1 MISFIIIAGLIGG
14 FVGIYAISPVY
25 GIAFLTAFRTL
36 SILTTVPMGEYE
48 YSGEGF
54 LTLAVIAV
62 GCVFIAM
69 NSQSLKGGVKWSFI
83 VFILFCGLTIF
94 VAEDTANFSKKF
106 ARLIGYFFL
115 YLTVVQLSAKQENRK
130 ILNYAFIVSL
140 LITDLPAI
148 YFLVPAKY
156 INQLH
161 GKESGLSEIGV
172 MAKNN
177 FGFFCCY
184 MALFLAYLYS
194 TAQSRFSKMFFLA
207 LFLMQSGLLVLSATR
222 AAWAGFVAAFPVLLL
237 FSKNRLRLL
246 MPVLAL
252 VLAAASLYS
261 IIYYGAY
268 GELTEKKEYGFS
280 SWHFRTAYAWPA
292 SIRAF
297 EEKPIMG
304 WGLGNDL
311 YALTKAAK
319 LQATS
324 HNDYLLVLVET
335 GIIGLS
341 LYLWLLLA
349 LFRKTVAGIR
359 NAAEEQTRMLCVS
372 ALAILVAY
380 IVGSTAEHLL
390 QTPGATG
397 NVITVL
403 AMAHGTLLATRN
415 TAIAESREGD
425 IHYSALPA

>member
-14 FVGIYAISPVY
+14 FVGIYAVSPVY

-36 SILTTVPMGEYE
+36 SILTTVPIGEYE

-54 LTLAVIAV
+54 LTLAVIVV
-62 GCVFIAM
+62 GCVFVAM

-106 ARLIGYFFL
+106 ARLIGYLFL

-184 MALFLAYLYS
+184 MSLFLAYLYS
-194 TAQSRFSKMFFLA
+194 TAQSKFSKMFFLA

-222 AAWAGFVAAFPVLLL
+222 AAWAGFVVAFPVLLL

-311 YALTKAAK
+311 YALTEAAK
-319 LQATS
+319 LQAT
-324 HNDYLLVLVET
+324 
-335 GIIGLS
+335 
-341 LYLWLLLA
+341 
-349 LFRKTVAGIR
+349 
-359 NAAEEQTRMLCVS
+359 
-372 ALAILVAY
+372 
-380 IVGSTAEHLL
+380 
-390 QTPGATG
+390 
-397 NVITVL
+397 
-403 AMAHGTLLATRN
+403 
-415 TAIAESREGD
+415 
-425 IHYSALPA
+425 